1 MGRPTSERKEK
12 TVKLRVSEEMYS
24 EIEGYGDN
32 ISESIRE
39 LIRNGMGV
47 KKRGEIP
54 ESENVPQ
61 KEVNEWKTALLGRCK
76 GEADEF
82 LGRNMLDYVTIISNS
97 DYVKLSEKGGIV
109 PQNTIEGMSEKD
121 YKDLESMCKASYM
134 TVGQFME
141 SVYRL
146 FNDGKIYIDGTVIK
160 TRGECDLR
168 ALEDMCHRFNA
179 DPQDMI
185 DKLVKS
191 LIRG

>member
-47 KKRGEIP
+47 KKHGEIP
-54 ESENVPQ
+54 EGENVPQ
-61 KEVNEWKTALLGRCK
+61 KEVNEWKAALLWRCK
-76 GEADEF
+76 GGAEEF
-82 LGRNMLDYVTIISNS
+82 LKKSRWEEVTIISNS
-97 DYVKLSEKGGIV
+97 DYEKITKNSGIV
-109 PQNTIEGMSEKD
+109 PQNMIEGMPEKD

-146 FNDGKIYIDGTVIK
+146 FSDGKIYIDGTVIK

-191 LIRG
+191 LTRG